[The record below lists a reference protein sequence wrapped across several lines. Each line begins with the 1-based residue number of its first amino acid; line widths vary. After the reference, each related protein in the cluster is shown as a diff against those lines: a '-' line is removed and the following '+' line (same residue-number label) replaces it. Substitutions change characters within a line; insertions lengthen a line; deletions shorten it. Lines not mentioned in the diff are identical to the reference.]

1 MIQLA
6 ENFNFPESRLLPLH
20 IHQLETVVYFDGD
33 SFPSGLMQGLLDYGI
48 CTVADLL
55 AKLVVRDFRA
65 PGGSEFSETHHVVAL
80 VVGKGAKYPRG
91 LGDRPR
97 VSGVSHL
104 LCLPEGLFIF
114 LELSGEGVFL
124 FL

>member
-55 AKLVVRDFRA
+55 A
-65 PGGSEFSETHHVVAL
+65 
-80 VVGKGAKYPRG
+80 
-91 LGDRPR
+91 
-97 VSGVSHL
+97 
-104 LCLPEGLFIF
+104 
-114 LELSGEGVFL
+114 
-124 FL
+124 